1 LAECAVWDA
10 SKTDILGAL
19 DKIKATVSVEDAA
32 RFREWTDR
40 FGSNGS

>member
-1 LAECAVWDA
+1 MLQRPIPRPE
-10 SKTDILGAL
+10 DILGAL